1 MTIKR
6 SGSGSFKI
14 VATLGMVLLMAFL
27 SACEILAT
35 EGARNAIANGRE
47 IREFEDRELA
57 PLEKEMSDLWEYEIN
72 PRQTELEDLHY
83 QLQTLEE
90 DLLRPLWD
98 AQNDVWAPGGEAS
111 EAQLVFDARYREL
124 ELAHRTI
131 EVEQRD
137 LDAAW
142 QTLWN
147 GSSADPGYQALED
160 LRYEKQRE
168 LDRLYR
174 FGYRPIDDIW
184 DEINELNATH
194 GSVNIDSQIEVDRIN
209 AELQRLWDLI
219 SVMQYDGS
227 GEEDRL
233 YDRANVVQEQLN
245 NLYDFGWDP
254 IYEIYA
260 EIERLEGERAS
271 STSDVDSIAAQI
283 AELET
288 LKASYIASRD
298 AEVASLKDALAA
310 VETDATTESPSDSS
324 DRIAELEQLIDD
336 LNVERAALLA
346 PYDAEIDALN
356 VQIHEIKALYDQLEA
371 DVKANFEAL
380 SNSLSAEADALDN
393 QIHDLAEVGGDDAA
407 AQIAIL
413 QPQLDAVEAAEAAA
427 KSAYDADDDQLKADE
442 DAELAEPKALKDA
455 AEAVIAGGLTDAVDA
470 QLAEYH
476 AELSTLLTSAN
487 GTPVTV
493 SNTRSSADILA
504 EIEAVETYWNSLI
517 DEVTNQILTLENER
531 LVGSTSD
538 GLDSRIHSLKLQAAV
553 EEESLNAE
561 IANLEAVI
569 NELYRQANNADY
581 GSSGQLAEI
590 QAQSDALNAELEAIW
605 KNESTG
611 GLDVRQRVQ
620 ELEKQARILEEEYE
634 QNTRSLEE
642 ELWVLDD
649 KLSLFYKDRES
660 DNRATQAEFEAKS
673 AAIQQRRF
681 ELEEQRWAIDEEQ
694 RAVFDEIDAKQ
705 RAAAEAISVIEDE
718 QLSVL
723 RNQTRVL
730 EVELRSLYG
739 QQRVLESAMREA
751 QALVEEKKREL
762 EDRVFDALEE
772 AVGIAGETAVAVE
785 TAEAGETGEA
795 GEAGE
800 TAEAA
805 SSTSDGEVPVT
816 GGGVDSLTDATN

>member
-35 EGARNAIANGRE
+35 EGARNAIASGRE
-47 IREFEDRELA
+47 IREFEDQELA
-57 PLEKEMSDLWEYEIN
+57 PLGKEMSDLWEYEIN

-83 QLQTLEE
+83 QIQTLEE

-111 EAQLVFDARYREL
+111 EAELVFEARYREL
-124 ELAHRTI
+124 ELAYRTI

-147 GSSADPGYQALED
+147 GNGADPEYQALED

-184 DEINELNATH
+184 DEINGLNATH
-194 GSVNIDSQIEVDRIN
+194 GSVNIDSQIEIDRIN

-227 GEEDRL
+227 EEADRL

-245 NLYDFGWDP
+245 NLYNFGWDP

-283 AELET
+283 AELES
-288 LKASYIASRD
+288 LKASYVASRD

-310 VETDATTESPSDSS
+310 VETDATPESPSDSS

-346 PYDAEIDALN
+346 QYNAEIDALN
-356 VQIHEIKALYDQLEA
+356 VQIHEIKDLYDQLEA
-371 DVKANFEAL
+371 DVKADFETL
-380 SNSLSAEADALDN
+380 RDSLRATADALDD
-393 QIHDLAEVGGDDAA
+393 QIDELTAVGGDDAA
-407 AQIAIL
+407 EQIAIL
-413 QPQLDAVEAAEAAA
+413 QPQLDAVEAAEESA
-427 KSAYDADDDQLKADE
+427 KSEYDADVDQLKADE

-455 AEAVIAGGLTDAVDA
+455 AEAAIAGGLTDAIDA

-476 AELSTLLTSAN
+476 AELSTLLASAN
-487 GTPVTV
+487 GTSVTV
-493 SNTRSSADILA
+493 SNTQSSADILA

-517 DEVTNQILTLENER
+517 DEVTNKILTLENER
-531 LVGSTSD
+531 LIGSTSD

-581 GSSGQLAEI
+581 GGSGQLAEI
-590 QAQSDALNAELEAIW
+590 QAQIDTLEAKLEAIW

-620 ELEKQARILEEEYE
+620 ELERQARILEEEYE

-642 ELWVLDD
+642 ELWALDA
-649 KLSLFYKDRES
+649 KLSLFYKDQES

-681 ELEEQRWAIDEEQ
+681 ELEEKRWAIDEEQ
-694 RAVFDEIDAKQ
+694 RAVFEEIEANQ
-705 RAAAEAISVIEDE
+705 HAAAEAIRVIEDE

-723 RNQTRVL
+723 RNQIRVL

-739 QQRVLESAMREA
+739 QQRVLEIAMREA

-772 AVGIAGETAVAVE
+772 AIGIAGETAVA
-785 TAEAGETGEA
+785 
-795 GEAGE
+795 GE
-800 TAEAA
+800 TAEAE

-816 GGGVDSLTDATN
+816 GDGVDSLTDAAN